1 MLGLIG
7 KKVGMTQVF
16 DAQGK
21 LIPVTVIKVEDNVV
35 IANRTDDKNGYS
47 AAVVATGEI
56 KKSQTTKPY
65 AGQFKDVCEPK
76 KVVMEMRDF
85 DNEVNVGD
93 KLGVDLFKEVAY
105 VDVTGVSKGKG
116 YQGGMKRYGFG
127 GGRKTHGSKF
137 HRDLGGTAMS
147 STPAHT
153 FKGHKMAGHMGN
165 EQVTVQN
172 LKLVA
177 VDSEMQVLMVKGA
190 IPGPTDSTVVVKKA
204 VKK

>member
-93 KLGVDLFKEVAY
+93 KLGVDLFNEVTY